1 VLLHYNKIFNC
12 KHIVIIHSFIQFHTA
27 FTVQSRLMPVHVWKG
42 TSSSNPC
49 LLSRPPVIKVLHR
62 TLFHNVNNSADP
74 HTGIRSSSSSSSSS
88 SPSSS
93 SSVVSPLDYL
103 ASSVSERV
111 QQLMKTPDADMDRCS
126 SKELGRHIEAYELLK
141 CERIQAE
148 AEIADS
154 TDMLR
159 LLSGAATGDT
169 VLLQLYGISSSVNAN
184 GSTTVNAKVS
194 DTRLWMEVSD
204 GR

>member
-27 FTVQSRLMPVHVWKG
+27 FTVQSRLG